1 LDYDG
6 RMKNTPQT
14 LARFLPATL
23 QSNGII
29 CRDETP
35 TSAKEAL
42 SRGQLEA
49 KDFIEVSPDIEST
62 LLEAFIEDDY
72 DGNLHLMTLTIR
84 RRDAVDSDGARKSL
98 EEIIGLSFWREVP
111 AEEIRDWFDVERISK
126 MITKSTIEHEHD
138 DEFSDHAKS
147 RLKLV
152 RNSSVNWIQNA
163 LRSSSIDAIDEDK
176 IDTQASIQQLTHS
189 WVKIELIAIKQSY
202 RAHHLGNI
210 LLGCTL
216 SKAQQRNKHAVLH
229 VAGGGATKNVAAAKL
244 YGRFG
249 FVRIPKHEKGGP
261 FTKPDNDLFVLGN
274 IGKALEDLP
283 FEETFQ
289 MK

>member
-1 LDYDG
+1 
-6 RMKNTPQT
+6 METPSPPQT

-35 TSAKEAL
+35 ASAKEAL
-42 SRGQLEA
+42 SRGQLDA

-72 DGNLHLMTLTIR
+72 DGKLHLMTLSMMHRGTAEN
-84 RRDAVDSDGARKSL
+84 DDDDNARQNV

-111 AEEIRDWFDVERISK
+111 AEEMGDWFDVERMSK

-138 DEFSDHAKS
+138 HEFSNHAKN

-152 RNSSVNWIQNA
+152 RSSSVSWIQNA
-163 LRSSSIDAIDEDK
+163 LRSSSIDTLDEDK
-176 IDTQASIQQLTHS
+176 SDTHASIQQLTHS

-202 RAHHLGNI
+202 RSHHLGNI

-216 SKAQQRNKHAVLH
+216 SKAHERNKHAILH
-229 VAGGGATKNVAAAKL
+229 VAGGGASKNIPAAKL

-249 FVRIPKHEKGGP
+249 FVRIPKHEEGGP
-261 FTKPDNDLFVLGN
+261 FTKPDKDLFVLGN

-283 FEETFQ
+283 YEETFQ
-289 MK
+289 IK